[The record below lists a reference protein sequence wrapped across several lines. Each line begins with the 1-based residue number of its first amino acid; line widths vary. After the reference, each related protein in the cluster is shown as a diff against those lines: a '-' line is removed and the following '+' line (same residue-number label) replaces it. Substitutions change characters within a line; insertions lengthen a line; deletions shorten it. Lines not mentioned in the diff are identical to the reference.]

1 MGEKKLN
8 NLGLEFQEEEVCSEE
23 TAIDAVLGWEWLA
36 AHQLILTQRT
46 DETNSK
52 KIASHF
58 FSPLSSQK
66 RTKINGQNCFL
77 KKRGKG
83 VNFNYGV

>member
-52 KIASHF
+52 
-58 FSPLSSQK
+58 
-66 RTKINGQNCFL
+66 
-77 KKRGKG
+77 
-83 VNFNYGV
+83 

>member
-58 FSPLSSQK
+58 FLLFLLRREQRS
-66 RTKINGQNCFL
+66 TGKIVRKG
-77 KKRGKG
+77 GKG
-83 VNFNYGV
+83 